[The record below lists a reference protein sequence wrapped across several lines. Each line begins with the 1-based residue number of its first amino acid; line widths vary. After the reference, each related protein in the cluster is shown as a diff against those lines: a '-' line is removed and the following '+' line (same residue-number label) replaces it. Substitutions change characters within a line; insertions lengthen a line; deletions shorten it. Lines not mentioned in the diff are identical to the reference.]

1 MFKILFIGI
10 GNMGFPMAGYLSK
23 LNKVTVYNRSKEK
36 IDKWLSIYNGKSI
49 KNLGEINKEYDF
61 VISCIGNDNDLYDVT
76 ISENGCLDLLKENS
90 IFIDHS
96 TVSPKLVLKLEKVFA
111 EKKVNFLDAPISG
124 GQSGAENGTL
134 SIMVGGNKQSF
145 IRSEKILKSYGKK
158 IKFMGSPG
166 SGQLTK
172 IINQICIAGLIQGL
186 SEAIYFMKQTNLSS
200 DDVLDVISSGAAQS
214 WQMENRFKTMVNNE
228 FDFGFAVDLM
238 RKDLSITF
246 DQAKEYGI
254 DLEITKIIDDF
265 YSEIQKMGGNKY
277 DTSSLVKRLT
287 S

>member
-23 LNKVTVYNRSKEK
+23 FNEVTVYNRSKEK
-36 IDKWLSIYNGKSI
+36 INKWLSIFEGKSI
-49 KNLGEINKEYDF
+49 QSLSEINKEYDF
-61 VISCIGNDNDLYDVT
+61 VISCIGNDNDLQDIT
-76 ISENGCLDLLKENS
+76 ISENGCLDQLKENS

-96 TVSPKLVLKLEKVFA
+96 TVSPKLVLKLEKSFA
-111 EKKVNFLDAPISG
+111 ERKVNFLDAPISG

-145 IRSEKILKSYGKK
+145 IRSEEILKSYGKK
-158 IKFMGSPG
+158 IKFMGNPG

-186 SEAIYFMKQTNLSS
+186 SEAIYFMKQTDLDP

-214 WQMENRFKTMVNNE
+214 WQMENRFKTMVDNE

-254 DLEITKIIDDF
+254 DLEITKIVDDF
-265 YSEIQKMGGNKY
+265 YSEIQKMGGNKH
-277 DTSSLVKRLT
+277 DTSSLVKRLIF
-287 S
+287 

>member
-1 MFKILFIGI
+1 
-10 GNMGFPMAGYLSK
+10 
-23 LNKVTVYNRSKEK
+23 
-36 IDKWLSIYNGKSI
+36 
-49 KNLGEINKEYDF
+49 
-61 VISCIGNDNDLYDVT
+61 
-76 ISENGCLDLLKENS
+76 
-90 IFIDHS
+90 
-96 TVSPKLVLKLEKVFA
+96 
-111 EKKVNFLDAPISG
+111 
-124 GQSGAENGTL
+124 
-134 SIMVGGNKQSF
+134 
-145 IRSEKILKSYGKK
+145 
-158 IKFMGSPG
+158 MGSPG

-186 SEAIYFMKQTNLSS
+186 SEAIYFMKQTDLDP

-214 WQMENRFKTMVNNE
+214 WQMENRFKTMVDNK

-246 DQAKEYGI
+246 AQAKEYGI
-254 DLEITKIIDDF
+254 DLEITKIVDDF

>member
-1 MFKILFIGI
+1 
-10 GNMGFPMAGYLSK
+10 MGFPMAGYLSK
-23 LNKVTVYNRSKEK
+23 FNDVTVYNRSKEK
-36 IDKWLSIYNGKSI
+36 IDKWLSIYDGKSI
-49 KNLGEINKEYDF
+49 KSLSEVNKEYDF
-61 VISCIGNDNDLYDVT
+61 VISCIGNDNDLQNIT
-76 ISENGCLDLLKENS
+76 TSENGCLDQLKENS

-96 TVSPKLVLKLEKVFA
+96 TVSPKLVLKLEKAFA

-145 IRSEKILKSYGKK
+145 IRSEEILKSYGKK
-158 IKFMGSPG
+158 IKFMGNPG

-186 SEAIYFMKQTNLSS
+186 SEAIYFMKQTDLDP

-214 WQMENRFKTMVNNE
+214 WQMENRFKTMVDNE

-254 DLEITKIIDDF
+254 DLEITKIVDDF

-277 DTSSLVKRLT
+277 DTSSLVKRLIF
-287 S
+287 

>member
-1 MFKILFIGI
+1 
-10 GNMGFPMAGYLSK
+10 MGFPMAGYLSK
-23 LNKVTVYNRSKEK
+23 FNDVTVYNRSKEK
-36 IDKWLSIYNGKSI
+36 IDKWLSIYDGKSI
-49 KNLGEINKEYDF
+49 KSLSEVNKEYDF
-61 VISCIGNDNDLYDVT
+61 VISCIGNDNDLQNIIT
-76 ISENGCLDLLKENS
+76 SENGCLDQLKENS

-96 TVSPKLVLKLEKVFA
+96 TVSPKLVLKLEKAFA

-145 IRSEKILKSYGKK
+145 IRSEEILKSYGKK
-158 IKFMGSPG
+158 IKFMGNPG

-186 SEAIYFMKQTNLSS
+186 SEAIYFMKQTDLDP

-214 WQMENRFKTMVNNE
+214 WQMENRFKTMVDNE
-228 FDFGFAVDLM
+228 FEFGFAVDLM

-254 DLEITKIIDDF
+254 DLEITKIVDDF
-265 YSEIQKMGGNKY
+265 YSEIQKIGGNKY
-277 DTSSLVKRLT
+277 DTSSLVKRLIF
-287 S
+287 

>member
-36 IDKWLSIYNGKSI
+36 IDKWLSIFDGKSI
-49 KNLGEINKEYDF
+49 ESLSEINKEYDF
-61 VISCIGNDNDLYDVT
+61 VISCIGNDKDLWDIT
-76 ISENGCLDLLKENS
+76 ISQNGCLDQLKENS

-96 TVSPKLVLKLEKVFA
+96 TVSPQLVLKLEKSFA
-111 EKKVNFLDAPISG
+111 ERKVNFLDAPISG
-124 GQSGAENGTL
+124 GQSGAENGSL

-145 IRSEKILKSYGKK
+145 IRSEEVLKSYGKK

-200 DDVLDVISSGAAQS
+200 DDVLEVISSGAAQS
-214 WQMENRFKTMVNNE
+214 WQMENRFKTMVDNE

-238 RKDLSITF
+238 RKDLSIAF
-246 DQAKEYGI
+246 DQAREYGI
-254 DLEITKIIDDF
+254 DLEITKIVDDF
-265 YSEIQKMGGNKY
+265 YSEIQKIGGNKY
-277 DTSSLVKRLT
+277 DTSSLIKRLT

>member
-1 MFKILFIGI
+1 MFRILFIGI

-23 LNKVTVYNRSKEK
+23 FNDVTVYNRSKEK
-36 IDKWLSIYNGKSI
+36 IDKWLSIYDGKSI
-49 KNLGEINKEYDF
+49 KSLSEVNKEYDF
-61 VISCIGNDNDLYDVT
+61 VISCIGNDNDLQNIT
-76 ISENGCLDLLKENS
+76 ISENGCLDQLKENS

-96 TVSPKLVLKLEKVFA
+96 TVSPKLVLKLEKAFA

-145 IRSEKILKSYGKK
+145 IRSEEILKSYGKK
-158 IKFMGSPG
+158 IKFMGNPG

-186 SEAIYFMKQTNLSS
+186 SEAIYFMKQTDLDP

-214 WQMENRFKTMVNNE
+214 WQMENRFKTMVDNE

-254 DLEITKIIDDF
+254 DLEITKIVDDF
-265 YSEIQKMGGNKY
+265 YSEIQKMGGNKH
-277 DTSSLVKRLT
+277 DTSSLVKRLIF
-287 S
+287 

>member
-1 MFKILFIGI
+1 
-10 GNMGFPMAGYLSK
+10 MGFPMAGYLSK

-36 IDKWLSIYNGKSI
+36 IDKWLSIFDGKSI
-49 KNLGEINKEYDF
+49 ESLSEINKEYDF
-61 VISCIGNDNDLYDVT
+61 VISCIGNDNDLWDIT
-76 ISENGCLDLLKENS
+76 ISQNGCLDQLKENS

-96 TVSPKLVLKLEKVFA
+96 TVSPKLVLKIEKVFA

-145 IRSEKILKSYGKK
+145 IRSEEVLKSYGKK
-158 IKFMGSPG
+158 IKFMGSSG

-186 SEAIYFMKQTNLSS
+186 SEAIYFMKQTNLSP
-200 DDVLDVISSGAAQS
+200 DDVLEVISSGAAQS
-214 WQMENRFKTMVNNE
+214 WQMENRFKTMVDNE

-238 RKDLSITF
+238 RKDLSIAF
-246 DQAKEYGI
+246 DQAREYGI
-254 DLEITKIIDDF
+254 DLEITKIVDDF
-265 YSEIQKMGGNKY
+265 YSEIQKIGGNKY
-277 DTSSLVKRLT
+277 DTSSLIKRLT

>member
-1 MFKILFIGI
+1 
-10 GNMGFPMAGYLSK
+10 MGFPMAGYLSK
-23 LNKVTVYNRSKEK
+23 SNKVTVYNRSKEK
-36 IDKWLSIYNGKSI
+36 INKWLSIYDGKSI
-49 KNLGEINKEYDF
+49 KSLSEINKEYDF
-61 VISCIGNDNDLYDVT
+61 VISCIGNDKDLQDIT
-76 ISENGCLDLLKENS
+76 ISKNGCLDQLKENS

-96 TVSPKLVLKLEKVFA
+96 TVSPKLVLKLEKSFA
-111 EKKVNFLDAPISG
+111 ERKVNFLDAPISG

-145 IRSEKILKSYGKK
+145 ISSEKVLKSYGKK

-186 SEAIYFMKQTNLSS
+186 SEAIYFMKQTNLSPN
-200 DDVLDVISSGAAQS
+200 DVLDVISSGAAQS
-214 WQMENRFKTMVNNE
+214 WQMENRFKTMVDNK

-246 DQAKEYGI
+246 AQAKEYGI
-254 DLEITKIIDDF
+254 DLEITKIVDDF

>member
-1 MFKILFIGI
+1 
-10 GNMGFPMAGYLSK
+10 MGFPMAGYLSK
-23 LNKVTVYNRSKEK
+23 FNDVTVYNRSKEK
-36 IDKWLSIYNGKSI
+36 IDKWLSIYDGNSI
-49 KNLGEINKEYDF
+49 KSLSEVNKEYDF
-61 VISCIGNDNDLYDVT
+61 VISCIGNDNDLQNIIT
-76 ISENGCLDLLKENS
+76 SENGCLDQLKENS

-96 TVSPKLVLKLEKVFA
+96 TVSPKLVLKLEKAFA

-145 IRSEKILKSYGKK
+145 IRSEEILKSYGKK
-158 IKFMGSPG
+158 IKFMGNPG

-186 SEAIYFMKQTNLSS
+186 SEAIYFMKQTDLDP

-214 WQMENRFKTMVNNE
+214 WQMENRFKTMVDNE
-228 FDFGFAVDLM
+228 FEFGFAVDLM

-254 DLEITKIIDDF
+254 DLEITKIVDDF
-265 YSEIQKMGGNKY
+265 YSEIQKIGGNKY
-277 DTSSLVKRLT
+277 DTSSLVKRLIF
-287 S
+287 

>member
-1 MFKILFIGI
+1 
-10 GNMGFPMAGYLSK
+10 MGFPMAGYLSK
-23 LNKVTVYNRSKEK
+23 FNDVTVYNRSKEK
-36 IDKWLSIYNGKSI
+36 IDKWLSTYDGKSI
-49 KNLGEINKEYDF
+49 KSLSEVNKEYDF
-61 VISCIGNDNDLYDVT
+61 VISCIGNDNDLQNIT
-76 ISENGCLDLLKENS
+76 ISENGCLDQLKENS

-96 TVSPKLVLKLEKVFA
+96 TVSPKLVLKLEKAFA

-145 IRSEKILKSYGKK
+145 IRSEEILKSYGKK
-158 IKFMGSPG
+158 IKFMGNPG

-186 SEAIYFMKQTNLSS
+186 SEAIYFMKQTDLDP

-214 WQMENRFKTMVNNE
+214 WQMENRFKTMVDNE

-254 DLEITKIIDDF
+254 DLEITKIVDDF
-265 YSEIQKMGGNKY
+265 YSEIQKMGGNKH
-277 DTSSLVKRLT
+277 DTSSLVKRLIF
-287 S
+287 

>member
-1 MFKILFIGI
+1 M
-10 GNMGFPMAGYLSK
+10 GN
-23 LNKVTVYNRSKEK
+23 
-36 IDKWLSIYNGKSI
+36 
-49 KNLGEINKEYDF
+49 
-61 VISCIGNDNDLYDVT
+61 
-76 ISENGCLDLLKENS
+76 
-90 IFIDHS
+90 
-96 TVSPKLVLKLEKVFA
+96 
-111 EKKVNFLDAPISG
+111 
-124 GQSGAENGTL
+124 
-134 SIMVGGNKQSF
+134 
-145 IRSEKILKSYGKK
+145 
-158 IKFMGSPG
+158 PG

-186 SEAIYFMKQTNLSS
+186 SEAIFFMKQTNLNP

-214 WQMENRFKTMVNNE
+214 WQMENRFKTMVDNE

>member
-10 GNMGFPMAGYLSK
+10 GKMGFPMAGYLSK
-23 LNKVTVYNRSKEK
+23 FNKVTVYNRSKEK
-36 IDKWLSIYNGKSI
+36 IDKWLSIYEGKSI
-49 KNLGEINKEYDF
+49 KSLSEINKEYDF
-61 VISCIGNDNDLYDVT
+61 VISCIGNDDDLQDIT
-76 ISENGCLDLLKENS
+76 ISKNGCLDQLKENS

-96 TVSPKLVLKLEKVFA
+96 TVSPKLVLKLEKSFA
-111 EKKVNFLDAPISG
+111 ERKVNFLDAPISG
-124 GQSGAENGTL
+124 GQSGAENGSL

-145 IRSEKILKSYGKK
+145 IRSEEVLKSYGKK

-186 SEAIYFMKQTNLSS
+186 SEAIFFMKQTNLSP
-200 DDVLDVISSGAAQS
+200 DDVLEVISSGAAQS
-214 WQMENRFKTMVNNE
+214 WQMENRFKTMVDNE

-246 DQAKEYGI
+246 DQAREYGI
-254 DLEITKIIDDF
+254 DLEITKIVDGF
-265 YSEIQKMGGNKY
+265 YSEIQKIGGNKY
-277 DTSSLVKRLT
+277 DTSSLIKRLT

>member
-1 MFKILFIGI
+1 
-10 GNMGFPMAGYLSK
+10 MGFPMAGYLSK
-23 LNKVTVYNRSKEK
+23 FNDVTVYNRSKEK
-36 IDKWLSIYNGKSI
+36 IDKWLSIYDGKSI
-49 KNLGEINKEYDF
+49 KSLSEVNKEYDF
-61 VISCIGNDNDLYDVT
+61 VISCIGNDNDLQNIT
-76 ISENGCLDLLKENS
+76 ISENGCLDQLKENS

-96 TVSPKLVLKLEKVFA
+96 TVSPKLVLKLEKAFA

-145 IRSEKILKSYGKK
+145 IRSEEILKSYGKK
-158 IKFMGSPG
+158 IKFMGNPG

-186 SEAIYFMKQTNLSS
+186 SEAIYFMKQTDLDP

-214 WQMENRFKTMVNNE
+214 WQMENRFKTMVDNE

-254 DLEITKIIDDF
+254 DLEITKIVDDF
-265 YSEIQKMGGNKY
+265 YSEIQKMGGNKH
-277 DTSSLVKRLT
+277 DTSSLVKRLIF
-287 S
+287 

>member
-1 MFKILFIGI
+1 
-10 GNMGFPMAGYLSK
+10 MGFPMAGYLSK

-36 IDKWLSIYNGKSI
+36 IDKWLSIFDGKSI
-49 KNLGEINKEYDF
+49 ESLSEINEEYDF
-61 VISCIGNDNDLYDVT
+61 VISCIGNDNDLWDIT
-76 ISENGCLDLLKENS
+76 ISQNGCLDQLKENS

-96 TVSPKLVLKLEKVFA
+96 TVSPQLVLKLEKSFA
-111 EKKVNFLDAPISG
+111 ERKVNFLDAPISG

-145 IRSEKILKSYGKK
+145 IRSEEVLKSYGKK
-158 IKFMGSPG
+158 IKFMGSSG

-186 SEAIYFMKQTNLSS
+186 SEAIYFMKQTNLSP
-200 DDVLDVISSGAAQS
+200 DDVLEVISSGAAQS
-214 WQMENRFKTMVNNE
+214 WQMENRFKTMVDNE

-238 RKDLSITF
+238 RKDLSIAF
-246 DQAKEYGI
+246 DQAREYGI
-254 DLEITKIIDDF
+254 DLEITKIVDDF
-265 YSEIQKMGGNKY
+265 YSEIQKIGGNKY
-277 DTSSLVKRLT
+277 DTSSLIKRLT

>member
-36 IDKWLSIYNGKSI
+36 IDKWLSIYEGKSI
-49 KNLGEINKEYDF
+49 KSLSEINKEYDF
-61 VISCIGNDNDLYDVT
+61 VISCIGNDNDLRDIT
-76 ISENGCLDLLKENS
+76 ISQNGCLDQLKENS

-96 TVSPKLVLKLEKVFA
+96 TVSPKLVLKLEKAFA

-145 IRSEKILKSYGKK
+145 IRSEEVLKSYGKK

-200 DDVLDVISSGAAQS
+200 DDVLEVISSGAAQS
-214 WQMENRFKTMVNNE
+214 WQMENRFKTMVDNE

-238 RKDLSITF
+238 RKDLSIAF
-246 DQAKEYGI
+246 DQAREYGI
-254 DLEITKIIDDF
+254 DLEITKIVDDF
-265 YSEIQKMGGNKY
+265 YSEIQKIGGNKY
-277 DTSSLVKRLT
+277 DTSSLIKRLT

>member
-1 MFKILFIGI
+1 
-10 GNMGFPMAGYLSK
+10 MGFPMAGYLSK
-23 LNKVTVYNRSKEK
+23 FNDVTVYNRSKEK
-36 IDKWLSIYNGKSI
+36 IDKWLSIYDGNSI
-49 KNLGEINKEYDF
+49 KSLSEVNKEYDF
-61 VISCIGNDNDLYDVT
+61 VISCIGNDNDLQNIIT
-76 ISENGCLDLLKENS
+76 SENGCLDQLKENS

-96 TVSPKLVLKLEKVFA
+96 TVSPKLVLKLEKAFA

-145 IRSEKILKSYGKK
+145 IRSEEILKSYGKK
-158 IKFMGSPG
+158 IKFMGNPG

-186 SEAIYFMKQTNLSS
+186 SEAIYFMKQTDLDP

-214 WQMENRFKTMVNNE
+214 WQMENRFKTMVDNE

-254 DLEITKIIDDF
+254 DLEITKIVDDF
-265 YSEIQKMGGNKY
+265 YSEIQKIGGNKY
-277 DTSSLVKRLT
+277 DTSSLVKRLIF
-287 S
+287 

>member
-1 MFKILFIGI
+1 
-10 GNMGFPMAGYLSK
+10 MGFPMAGYLSK
-23 LNKVTVYNRSKEK
+23 FNDVAVYNRSKEK
-36 IDKWLSIYNGKSI
+36 IDKWLSTYDGKSI
-49 KNLGEINKEYDF
+49 KSLSEVNKEYDF
-61 VISCIGNDNDLYDVT
+61 VISCIGNDNDLQNIT
-76 ISENGCLDLLKENS
+76 ISENGCLDQLKENS

-96 TVSPKLVLKLEKVFA
+96 TVSPKLVLKLEKAFA

-145 IRSEKILKSYGKK
+145 IRSEEILKSYGKK
-158 IKFMGSPG
+158 IKFMGNPG

-186 SEAIYFMKQTNLSS
+186 SEAIYFMKQTDLDP

-214 WQMENRFKTMVNNE
+214 WQMENRFKTMVDNE

-254 DLEITKIIDDF
+254 DLEITKIVDDF
-265 YSEIQKMGGNKY
+265 YSEIQKMGGNKH
-277 DTSSLVKRLT
+277 DTSSLVKRLIF
-287 S
+287 